1 MDYPFDRSKEASED
15 DIKNLGYDKS
25 LFPIFEDEN
34 SIYIKGCVIKEWKI
48 LFKHSIFLSIQKDKK
63 YVVFIWSLNDK
74 IKVKSKKYVDILN
87 IEKISIE
94 NREIIVSDN
103 LFETLQQFP
112 NLECLQF
119 QLTNKRKVPK
129 LNFDNPSCHSIIQET
144 KQVVFGSTPK
154 FINLGNKGVSKFIE
168 KIAMYT
174 SAHNFK
180 GVIFNCNS
188 SIRKQQKEIL
198 NEILDN
204 LSNAELKFLTCKIV
218 LMMDLSLFFKDE
230 LTFKSFRKFIR
241 FSELCKSIYE
251 NITICIDLTNLKMNS
266 YYLLSFLLSKGV
278 DISLIYIPSNINI
291 ILKDSIKLCI
301 KNGISFLRKISPEM
315 LIDDE
320 KTNCYCYVLRNI
332 ISEDLCL
339 KLFNKFKKR
348 CIKRHKITVYDKET
362 ITPRTQI
369 LYANEEINTMKY
381 SNLELESR
389 PWCDLTDKLKN
400 IVSKL
405 INYTHI
411 EEFEPNS
418 CLVNGY
424 IEKTDMVGAHRD
436 KNLKDN
442 IVCTVSIGG
451 TRRFIF
457 KPYKKDGVS
466 IETELHN
473 GDVVFMTENTNK
485 LYTHEIPKYRPTKDS
500 WEYKIRYSATFRKL

>member
-1 MDYPFDRSKEASED
+1 MDYPFENSKESLED
-15 DIKNLGYDKS
+15 DIKTLGYDKN

-34 SIYIKGCVIKEWKI
+34 SIYIKGCTRKEWKI
-48 LFKHSIFLSIQKDKK
+48 LFRHSIYLSIKKDKK
-63 YVVFIWSLNDK
+63 YVIFIWSLNDK
-74 IKVKSKKYVDILN
+74 IKIKSKKYINVLN
-87 IEKISIE
+87 IEKTPIE
-94 NREIIVSDN
+94 NREVFSTDN

-112 NLECLQF
+112 NIECLQF

-144 KQVVFGSTPK
+144 KQIVFGSTPK
-154 FINLGNKGVSKFIE
+154 FINLGNKGFSKFIE
-168 KIAMYT
+168 NIAMYA

-180 GVIFNCNS
+180 GAIFNCNS

-198 NEILDN
+198 NVILDN
-204 LSNAELKFLTCKIV
+204 LSNSKLEFLTCEIV
-218 LMMDLSLFFKDE
+218 LFIDTSLFFGNE
-230 LTFKSFRKFIR
+230 LSFKSLRKFIR
-241 FSELCKSIYE
+241 FFELCKSIYE
-251 NITICIDLTNLKMNS
+251 NITICIDLTTLKINS
-266 YYLLSFLLSKGV
+266 YYLLSFLLFNGV
-278 DISLIYIPSNINI
+278 NISLIYVSSNMNI
-291 ILKDSIKLCI
+291 IMKDSIKLCI
-301 KNGISFLRKISPEM
+301 KHNISYLEKISSEM
-315 LIDDE
+315 LINDKETD
-320 KTNCYCYVLRNI
+320 CYCYVLRNI
-332 ISEDLCL
+332 ISEDLCS

-348 CIKRHKITVYDKET
+348 CIERHKIIVFNKET
-362 ITPRTQI
+362 LTPRTQI
-369 LYANEEINTMKY
+369 LYADEEINTMSY
-381 SNLELESR
+381 SNLELASR
-389 PWCDLTDKLKN
+389 PWCDLTQKLRN

-457 KPYKKDGVS
+457 KPYKKDGS
-466 IETELHN
+466 FIETELHN

-485 LYTHEIPKYRPTKDS
+485 LYTHEIPKYRPTKDT